1 MSKHWK
7 PRKPTVALRP
17 SQRPSRIRR
26 EPVRL
31 EQRELDPVKAEANA
45 REREMWGGVAGV
57 LLFAGGLAVL
67 VIGISAATIFH
78 DDRAAAARAARFGQ
92 CYNSG
97 PNCVV
102 DGDTIRVAGRTVAIA
117 GVEAPQIQGARCADE
132 RAQGIEAAV
141 RLADLLNSGRVTIGA
156 PFSDP
161 YGRAVRKVR
170 VGGEDVA
177 ATLIDAGVAREYG
190 GSSPG
195 WCG

>member
-31 EQRELDPVKAEANA
+31 EQRELDPVKAEASA

-67 VIGISAATIFH
+67 AIGISAATIFH
-78 DDRAAAARAARFGQ
+78 YDRAAAARAARFGQ

-102 DGDTIRVAGRTVAIA
+102 DGGTFRVASGTVTVA
-117 GVEAPQIQGARCADE
+117 GLDAPRIQGARCADE
-132 RAQGIEAAV
+132 RAQGIDAAV
-141 RLADLLNSGRVTIGA
+141 RLADLLNSGNVTVSA
-156 PFSDP
+156 PFRDP

-170 VGGEDVA
+170 VDGEDVGG
-177 ATLIDAGVAREYG
+177 TLIDAGVAREYDG
-190 GSSPG
+190 TTRG
-195 WCG
+195 WC